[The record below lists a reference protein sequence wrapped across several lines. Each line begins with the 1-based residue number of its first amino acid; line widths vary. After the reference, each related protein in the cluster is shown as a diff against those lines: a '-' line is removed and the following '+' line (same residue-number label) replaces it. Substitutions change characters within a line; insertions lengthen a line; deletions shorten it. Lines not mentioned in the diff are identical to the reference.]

1 MNLITDVLDRLDGWK
16 TYIVCVLVVVMEVL
30 RFYGVLEAE
39 LVTSLEVL
47 LGAGGL
53 AALRAGVKK

>member
-1 MNLITDVLDRLDGWK
+1 MNLITDVLDRLDGYK
-16 TYIVCVLVVVMEVL
+16 TYIVCTLVIVIEVL
-30 RFYGVLEAE
+30 KYYGILEVA
-39 LVTSLEVL
+39 VANSLEVL